1 MSEKASV
8 HGHEVMNMII
18 ESGKNY
24 TTESL
29 IADIHATFGEDT
41 RFHTCSAENM
51 DAKALVSFLAAR
63 GKFIGTEEDSAHR
76 LRKSVITE
84 QRKGRYL
91 P

>member
-18 ESGKNY
+18 ESGKSY

-63 GKFIGTEEDSAHR
+63 GKFIGTEEGFSTSAEKICNH
-76 LRKSVITE
+76 
-84 QRKGRYL
+84 
-91 P
+91 

>member
-29 IADIHATFGEDT
+29 IADIHATF
-41 RFHTCSAENM
+41 
-51 DAKALVSFLAAR
+51 AR
-63 GKFIGTEEDSAHR
+63 GKFIGTEEGFSTSAEKICNH
-76 LRKSVITE
+76 
-84 QRKGRYL
+84 
-91 P
+91 

>member
-1 MSEKASV
+1 M
-8 HGHEVMNMII
+8 VMNMII

-41 RFHTCSAENM
+41 RFYTCSAENM

-63 GKFIGTEEDSAHR
+63 GKFIGSEEGFSTSAEKICNH
-76 LRKSVITE
+76 
-84 QRKGRYL
+84 
-91 P
+91 